1 MLKLNLLQGQQMV
14 GACVRSIL
22 VLSMATLAAAA
33 GLAHAQTRVPG
44 HTPGKFEVSPSGAA
58 TYSVPIEVPPGVA
71 GMAPSISLN
80 YNSQIGIGIAGLGW
94 SLDAH
99 SFIDRCPQ
107 TRASDGTY
115 GRVNLNTG
123 DRFCLDGQRLILV
136 SGSYGAAGSEYR
148 TEYDQFLRITA
159 NGAAG
164 GNAANGPESFTARTK
179 DGQVWQFGTTA
190 DSRIEAQGKS
200 VVAAWA
206 QASATD
212 IAGNAVTY
220 HYWED
225 NANGAW
231 WLNVV
236 AYASGSRSVH
246 LHHESRPDIYRVYT
260 AGSMETPYGRLTKVE
275 TRIGS
280 ATVQSLYLGYDAASN
295 IYGSRLTSVQL
306 CDKDNKCVAPT
317 TFGWG
322 SVGPDAY
329 TSAYAGSHG
338 GGKDN
343 NITADFNGDGRA
355 DMMGFTGSNGA
366 WHTCLSTGTAS
377 SLSFACSHWYG
388 SALGV
393 NSVVTGDYN
402 GDGKADMAAYTGTS
416 NKWHVCLSTGSGF
429 ACDYWYSHSG
439 GKSKNV
445 SGDFNGDGRTDMA
458 YYSGANGIWSMCLS
472 TGSGFS
478 CSNWNAHGGGHAN
491 NLVADFNGDGLDDL
505 AAYTGA
511 NGNWHVCLS
520 NGAGFNCSY
529 MTSHTGGVGKTVLGD
544 FNGDG
549 LKDMAGFLGT
559 PGSGVA
565 PWKICLSTGTN
576 FNCSDWTA
584 HNAGLQGAVGD
595 YNGDGRTDLAAY
607 NFTLAQWRMC
617 LSTGTG
623 FTCSMWSGSGHNE
636 AQGDYNGDGI
646 EDFAAYTGSGGN
658 WRFSYS
664 LKNERPVI
672 QTITRG
678 GVSTGIDYQSM
689 SAPDQTVYTKGT
701 TAAYPLMD
709 VQVPLRLVRRT
720 TMSNGLGGVNG
731 STYRYGGMR
740 AEHASA
746 AGRGRGNL
754 GFLWATVKEDAT
766 GLESYTEYSQTWP
779 YVGQAVVSE
788 TRLAGKGNGG
798 RLKRSVFALG
808 CYQTMGAA
816 ATSGCPANT
825 AGLVYHVFPVKVT
838 ESSWDLNG
846 TAMPVVETTRAYA
859 GTADTAGAVR
869 QFGDL
874 TGVQVDVLQ
883 GEVLK
888 QRKVTTNEYHPA
900 KTGAGQWQLGRLK
913 KASVTSSQY

>member
-1 MLKLNLLQGQQMV
+1 MLKLNLPRWRQVVRACARTMV
-14 GACVRSIL
+14 A
-22 VLSMATLAAAA
+22 LSMAST
-33 GLAHAQTRVPG
+33 GLSYAQTRVPG
-44 HTPGKFEVSPSGAA
+44 HTPGNFEVSSSGAA

-71 GMAPSISLN
+71 GMVPSVSLN
-80 YNSQIGIGIAGLGW
+80 YNSQAGIGIAGLGW
-94 SLDAH
+94 SLDAY
-99 SFIDRCPQ
+99 SVIDRCPQ
-107 TRASDGTY
+107 TRATDGTY

-136 SGSYGAAGSEYR
+136 SGTYGADGSQYR
-148 TEYDQFLRITA
+148 TEHDQFTLITA
-159 NGAAG
+159 SGASG
-164 GNAANGPESFTARTK
+164 GNAANGPVSFTARTK
-179 DGQVWQFGTTA
+179 DGRVLGFGGTVN
-190 DSRIEAQGKS
+190 SRIEAQGLA

-206 QASATD
+206 QSSATD
-212 IAGNAVTY
+212 IAGNVVSYSYT
-220 HYWED
+220 ED
-225 NANGAW
+225 NANGDW
-231 WLNVV
+231 RLSSVS
-236 AYASGSRSVH
+236 YAGRSVH
-246 LHHESRPDIYRVYT
+246 FVYEARSDIYRAYT
-260 AGSMETPYGRLTKVE
+260 AGALSSTMQRLKQIE

-280 ATVQSLYLGYDAASN
+280 TVIQRTSLDYDSTSN

-329 TSAYAGSHG
+329 TNSYATSHG
-338 GGKDN
+338 GGKNN

-377 SLSFACSHWYG
+377 AQSFACSHWYG

-429 ACDYWYSHSG
+429 SCSYWYSHSG

-458 YYSGANGIWSMCLS
+458 YYSGANGIWNMCLS
-472 TGSGFS
+472 TGSGFA
-478 CSNWNAHGGGHAN
+478 CSNWASHGGGYAN
-491 NLVADFNGDGLDDL
+491 NLTADFNGDGLDDM
-505 AAYTGA
+505 AGYTGA
-511 NGNWHVCLS
+511 NGTWHVCLS
-520 NGAGFNCSY
+520 NGAGFNCSH
-529 MTSHTGGVGKTVLGD
+529 MTSHTGGVSKTVLGD

-549 LKDMAGFLGT
+549 LTDMAGFLGT

-576 FNCSDWTA
+576 FSCSDWTA
-584 HNAGLQGAVGD
+584 HNAGLQGSVGD

-646 EDFAAYTGSGGN
+646 DDFAAYSGSGGN

-672 QTITRG
+672 TTVTRG
-678 GVSTGIDYQSM
+678 GVSTGIEYQGM
-689 SAPDQTVYTKGT
+689 SSGGQAVYMKGNG
-701 TAAYPLMD
+701 AAYPLMD
-709 VQVPLRLVRRT
+709 VQVPMMLVRQVKQ
-720 TMSNGLGGVNG
+720 SNGVGGVST
-731 STYRYGGMR
+731 STYAYGGMR
-740 AEHASA
+740 FEHASA
-746 AGRGRGNL
+746 SGRGRGNL
-754 GFLWATVKEDAT
+754 GFEWMKVKEEGT
-766 GLESYTEYSQTWP
+766 GLEAYTEYAQIWP
-779 YVGQAVVSE
+779 FTGQVTLSE
-788 TRLAGKGNGG
+788 TRLTGKGNAGV
-798 RLKRSVFALG
+798 LKRSVLTLG
-808 CYQTMGAA
+808 CYLTGGAA
-816 ATSGCPANT
+816 ATTGCPDST
-825 AGLVYHVFPVKVT
+825 IGLRYFVFTQKET

-846 TAMPVVETTRAYA
+846 AVMPVVETTRAYM
-859 GTADTAGAVR
+859 GSPETSGAVR

-883 GEVLK
+883 GGVLK
-888 QRKVTTNEYHPA
+888 QRKSTVNEYHPA